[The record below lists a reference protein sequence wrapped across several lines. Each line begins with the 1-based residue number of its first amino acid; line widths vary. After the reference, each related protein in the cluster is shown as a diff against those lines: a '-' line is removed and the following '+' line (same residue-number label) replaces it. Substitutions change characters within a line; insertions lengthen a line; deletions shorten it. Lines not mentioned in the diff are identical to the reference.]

1 MPSARL
7 CVLRAR
13 WKRIYFELYSKM
25 EADIRADIK
34 EMKTLNTNSPFK
46 NGKYLKRILFYC
58 KYIYLLYAYDLYF
71 IHEYMHVSTC
81 MIQSARC
88 SR

>member
-1 MPSARL
+1 
-7 CVLRAR
+7 
-13 WKRIYFELYSKM
+13 M

-71 IHEYMHVSTC
+71 IHAWSRVQDVTSFTLDTC
-81 MIQSARC
+81 MYARDTWF
-88 SR
+88 